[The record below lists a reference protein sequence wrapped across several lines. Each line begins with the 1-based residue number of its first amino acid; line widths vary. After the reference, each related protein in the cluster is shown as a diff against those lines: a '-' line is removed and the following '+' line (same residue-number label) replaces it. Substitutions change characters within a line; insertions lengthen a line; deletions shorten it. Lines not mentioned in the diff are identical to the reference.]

1 MENYIKERRTNIL
14 EKKSVKTAK
23 AALKLAISSRKEEE
37 ELKKNYKENTEIL
50 TAAVDFGG
58 EFNKSV
64 TEIIENTVIAAKR
77 EHLIEESHLHQ
88 GAVAGAVH
96 DAISQVMPRAIGL
109 NVGGKIGIARSK
121 EDICVAVFFGV
132 GMMNLNEVAV
142 GLSHRSII

>member
-1 MENYIKERRTNIL
+1 M

-23 AALKLAISSRKEEE
+23 AALKLAISTRDEEE
-37 ELKKNYKENTEIL
+37 NLKRYFKNKKNIA

-77 EHLIEESHLHQ
+77 ENLIKDTHLHQ

-96 DAISQVMPRAIGL
+96 DAISQVMPRAVGL

-121 EDICVAVFFGV
+121 ENIGVAIFFGV